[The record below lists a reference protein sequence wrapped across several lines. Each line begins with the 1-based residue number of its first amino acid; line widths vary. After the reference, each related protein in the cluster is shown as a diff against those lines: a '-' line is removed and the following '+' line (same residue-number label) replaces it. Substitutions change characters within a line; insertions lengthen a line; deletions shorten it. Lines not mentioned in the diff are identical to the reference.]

1 MVMELFWCNNP
12 AMTKQASLSVDT
24 SAANISSAVPD
35 FAHIDITP
43 GMLYYGS
50 TVVLL
55 SSLNPDGSTNIAP
68 MSSTWAL
75 GNTIVLGMGIGSR
88 TAENLMQRGEAV
100 LNLAGPELW
109 EQVERLGDMT
119 GGERSQQQHG
129 HGSIPTRDKFIAVG
143 LTPEP
148 AAMVSCDR
156 VAECKLQIEVKVKH
170 CEPDADNGFVIA
182 QTQVLRVHA
191 DPAIVVQGT
200 SHVDPRVWKPLIY
213 NFRHY
218 HTLAAQVGES
228 GITETPTQI

>member
-1 MVMELFWCNNP
+1 MELFRCDNP
-12 AMTKQASLSVDT
+12 RMTT
-24 SAANISSAVPD
+24 YTHISSDTATD
-35 FAHIDITP
+35 GSQGEARDSAHIDITP
-43 GMLYYGS
+43 GMLYYGN

-55 SSLNPDGSTNIAP
+55 STTNPDGSTNIAP

-75 GNTIVLGMGIGSR
+75 GNTIVLGMGLGSR

-129 HGSIPTRDKFIAVG
+129 HGSIPVHDKFTAVG
-143 LTPEP
+143 LTPER
-148 AAMVSCDR
+148 AALVGCDR
-156 VAECKLQIEVKVKH
+156 VAECRLQIEVRVKH
-170 CEPDADNGFVIA
+170 CEPDVDNGFVIA
-182 QTQVLRVHA
+182 QTTVLRVHA
-191 DPAIVVQGT
+191 DPAIVVEGT

-218 HTLAAQVGES
+218 HTLTSQMGES
-228 GITETPTQI
+228 SITQTPTLV